1 MSTRTPA
8 LLLALLAACTRDA
21 PPPEAPVTTAPV
33 VTADYTPPPPSE
45 PTPTQP
51 TTTQPTPSE
60 PTPITHAPIAS
71 GPPGPITGAPPLRTP
86 PPAPDVPAAIAIAV
100 ASVQISQDCPDE
112 PNPAPPARPIASDAS
127 MHVSDMAESKS
138 RSYSPRIGPPTCD
151 QSTLQLS
158 LTNTGGRTSTLQL
171 EQVRILDGTGK
182 RVLGT
187 LPSRKPTFWSADT
200 YQPWNQQVPGN
211 LTAQV
216 AYRLGEPVWQG
227 GNVVAL
233 ELQPYFVEVIVKVDG
248 RKRTIRSAEFIP
260 RTFDLVET

>member
-21 PPPEAPVTTAPV
+21 APPEAPVTGAPPV
-33 VTADYTPPPPSE
+33 VTADYTPPPPTE
-45 PTPTQP
+45 TTPTQPTPTQP
-51 TTTQPTPSE
+51 TD
-60 PTPITHAPIAS
+60 ITHDPVAS
-71 GPPGPITGAPPLRTP
+71 GPPGPITGVPPLRTP
-86 PPAPDVPAAIAIAV
+86 PPAPDAPAAIAIAV

-112 PNPAPPARPIASDAS
+112 PNPVPTASDAS
-127 MHVSDMAESKS
+127 MHESDMKTSQS
-138 RSYSPRIGPPTCD
+138 RSHTPRIGPPPCD

-216 AYRLGEPVWQG
+216 AYRLGEPVWNN

-233 ELQPYFVEVIVKVDG
+233 SLQPYFVEVIVKVDG